1 MGVFYGIKQPSSGQ
15 TGTLRNKQDRS
26 GVHFR
31 AWLDHGLLNQGLALA
46 MKLNDHNFK
55 GNEKGIGPMEKE
67 GKGQGKRVNKI
78 LESLF

>member
-15 TGTLRNKQDRS
+15 TGTLRNKQNRS
-26 GVHFR
+26 GVYFR

-55 GNEKGIGPMEKE
+55 GNEKLKE
-67 GKGQGKRVNKI
+67 LDQWRRRGRAKER
-78 LESLF
+78 E